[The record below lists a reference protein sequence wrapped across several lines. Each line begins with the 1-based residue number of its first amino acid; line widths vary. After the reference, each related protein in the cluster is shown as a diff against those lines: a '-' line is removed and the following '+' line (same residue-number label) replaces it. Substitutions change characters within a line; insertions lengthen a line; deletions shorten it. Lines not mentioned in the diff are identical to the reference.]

1 MTVTYTPLDTN
12 TPFTTNVNMVESDT
26 EYYTICSKTL
36 PIFMDN
42 GNGVTFPYVQDGVC
56 SLVNGVYSGCQSP
69 TQTPTPT
76 PTLTKTPTLTPT
88 LTAASGTA
96 CISITEY
103 STQGTTEC
111 LSNNVPYFYTVI
123 TALLTDG
130 NGNTMVAVGDVY
142 AYVNVTVN
150 VLYQQENTYEYPIEI
165 TSGTSSGELTIT
177 TSIPVDNG
185 QGNCENETR
194 VINSYSAQI
203 GYSICSP

>member
-1 MTVTYTPLDTN
+1 M
-12 TPFTTNVNMVESDT
+12 
-26 EYYTICSKTL
+26 
-36 PIFMDN
+36 
-42 GNGVTFPYVQDGVC
+42 
-56 SLVNGVYSGCQSP
+56 
-69 TQTPTPT
+69 
-76 PTLTKTPTLTPT
+76 
-88 LTAASGTA
+88 
-96 CISITEY
+96 
-103 STQGTTEC
+103 
-111 LSNNVPYFYTVI
+111 PYFYTVI